1 MPWALGDGFVLS
13 GFPEVK
19 HIDKYGWAAPTLGMI
34 TLCSKRPPAMMDPR
48 VEWWS
53 YLPIADGR
61 ISNMPNVLHARDT
74 ALSMRKHHN
83 TVVIHCVAGRNRSGL
98 IGALILRE
106 LHQLTG
112 PQALE
117 MVRRLRPN
125 SVDNPYFEEYLMGI
139 GAP

>member
-13 GFPEVK
+13 GMPNEK
-19 HIDKYGWAAPTLGMI
+19 SIDKYGWAVPTLGMI
-34 TLCSKRPPAMMDPR
+34 TLCSKRPLAMMDPR
-48 VEWWS
+48 VEWWAHFP
-53 YLPIADGR
+53 LPDGR
-61 ISNMPNVLHARDT
+61 IWDIPKVMLARDT
-74 ALSMRKHHN
+74 ALSMRSFHN